1 MTAQLT
7 PDTTSA
13 AGSAA
18 SAGSGA
24 GPTFELRNPADGE
37 VVGTYPVHTPE
48 QVRATVEQARAAQA
62 WWQQLGFEGRRT
74 RMLRWTSYLA
84 KRIDEI
90 CELGNRETAKPRG
103 DVLFELLASLEDIK
117 WAAANAQRVLKRR
130 RVRSGLTMINFDSRV
145 EYLPLGVI
153 GVIAPWNAPLYTV
166 FCGMAYA
173 LAAGNAA
180 VVKPSEFATA
190 TGVYAVESFYQA
202 NPDTPEGF
210 VAWVSGFGETGSA
223 LCTSGIDKMAFTGSV
238 PTGRRVMQACAQTLT
253 PVLLELGGKDATV
266 VAEDADLDAA
276 AKAVVWGSM
285 WNAGQ
290 ACVGVER
297 VYVVQ
302 AVRDAFLARV
312 KANAEQ
318 VTAGQG
324 ELDSYGPMTLPS
336 QIDIVRR
343 HVTDAL
349 ERGATALVGGPD
361 SIQPPYVHPIV
372 LVDVPEESTA
382 VQEETFGPVVVINTV
397 RDADEA
403 VRRANATEF
412 GLGSSVFSK
421 RNGRRI
427 ADRMKAG
434 GTTINSVLTFVG
446 IPSLPFGGVGN
457 SGFGRFHGDDG
468 LREFTR
474 PKATTSKMFSMGKD
488 MSTFPRDKDAYD
500 IVSKVVRFKFS
511 RRLK

>member
-1 MTAQLT
+1 
-7 PDTTSA
+7 
-13 AGSAA
+13 
-18 SAGSGA
+18 
-24 GPTFELRNPADGE
+24 
-37 VVGTYPVHTPE
+37 
-48 QVRATVEQARAAQA
+48 
-62 WWQQLGFEGRRT
+62 
-74 RMLRWTSYLA
+74 
-84 KRIDEI
+84 
-90 CELGNRETAKPRG
+90 
-103 DVLFELLASLEDIK
+103 
-117 WAAANAQRVLKRR
+117 
-130 RVRSGLTMINFDSRV
+130 
-145 EYLPLGVI
+145 
-153 GVIAPWNAPLYTV
+153 
-166 FCGMAYA
+166 
-173 LAAGNAA
+173 
-180 VVKPSEFATA
+180 
-190 TGVYAVESFYQA
+190 VYAVESFYQA
-202 NPDTPEGF
+202 NPDTPAGF
-210 VAWVSGFGETGSA
+210 LGWVSGFGETGTA

-238 PTGRRVMQACAQTLT
+238 PTGRRVMQACAQSLT

-276 AKAVVWGSM
+276 AKAIVWGSM

-297 VYVVQ
+297 VYVVAQ
-302 AVRDAFLARV
+302 VRDEFLAKV

-318 VTAGQG
+318 VSAGQG

-343 HVTDAL
+343 HVADAL
-349 ERGATALVGGPD
+349 DRGATALVGGLE
-361 SIQPPYVHPIV
+361 SIQPPYVHPVV
-372 LVDVPEESTA
+372 LVDVPEESAA

-397 RDADEA
+397 ADVDEA

-421 RNGRRI
+421 KQGRSI

-468 LREFTR
+468 LREFAR
-474 PKATTSKMFSMGKD
+474 SKATTSKMFSMGKD

-500 IVSKVVRFKFS
+500 IVSKVLRLKFS